1 MPRCLN
7 CREKFQPR
15 YFLDKF
21 CGEDSCK
28 EAENKYK
35 EDKLKE
41 KQKKPNLQLSKM
53 KPIKKVSDKRALENI
68 IYKSERIKFLQLPEN
83 KNCFIE
89 GCNSEANTIEHI
101 MGRKGFADEY
111 ARENNI
117 SLYLD
122 KRFWKPCC
130 LKHNLELENN
140 PELSKKYQL
149 SKISGKPK
157 L

>member
-1 MPRCLN
+1 MKPPDLKLKSIYKPISKVSKKRKVENLQYQVL
-7 CREKFQPR
+7 RTE
-15 YFLDKF
+15 FLGK
-21 CGEDSCK
+21 K
-28 EAENKYK
+28 ENK
-35 EDKLKE
+35 
-41 KQKKPNLQLSKM
+41 
-53 KPIKKVSDKRALENI
+53 I
-68 IYKSERIKFLQLPEN
+68 
-83 KNCFIE
+83 CFIDN
-89 GCNSEANTIEHI
+89 CNKIADTIEHT